1 MAIGSILTGKVL
13 LMVSA
18 FRLTRLLA
26 VPLFLWLGLTNC
38 QFNADPTRDAGW
50 PADAMK
56 MDPSDP
62 RPMTESIKGEVL
74 RVEGTNYAVKREDG
88 KEVSVYADSTT
99 QVIGDIHEGYNIEVE
114 VDPQNHVVSIRS
126 TSTTDRRRERSE
138 SILVQ

>member
-1 MAIGSILTGKVL
+1 
-13 LMVSA
+13 MVSA

-26 VPLFLWLGLTNC
+26 GSCFLWLGLTNC

>member
-1 MAIGSILTGKVL
+1 MAIGSILLKKVL
-13 LMVSA
+13 LMVSPS
-18 FRLTRLLA
+18 RLIRIL
-26 VPLFLWLGLTNC
+26 VGSCFLWLSLTNC
-38 QFNADPTRDAGW
+38 QSHADPARDAGW

-99 QVIGDIHEGYNIEVE
+99 QIIGDINEGYKIEME
-114 VDPQNHVVSIRS
+114 VDPQDHVVSIRS
-126 TSTTDRRRERSE
+126 TSTTDRRREKSE
-138 SILVQ
+138 FMLVQ